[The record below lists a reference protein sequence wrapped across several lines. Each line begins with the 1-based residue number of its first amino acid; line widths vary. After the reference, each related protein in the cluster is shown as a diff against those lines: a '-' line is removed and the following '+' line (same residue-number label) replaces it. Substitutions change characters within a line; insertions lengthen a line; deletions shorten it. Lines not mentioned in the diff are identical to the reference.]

1 MSSHKS
7 VVSVKNLDIAI
18 SSGGVKIVEE
28 ISFDIAPGE
37 ILGLVGES
45 GSGKTT
51 VSMALLGHCRKGA
64 VIDGGSITIDGHEI
78 VGSSPH
84 ELRSIRGGTIAYVP
98 QDPGTS
104 LNPGLRISKQIL
116 ESLEKHL
123 PNQSKSEHMD
133 RVREILTEVAL
144 PSDEDFL
151 RRYPHQLSGGQ
162 QQRVAIAIA
171 FACRPKV
178 IVCDEPTTGLDV
190 TTQSKVLATIR
201 KLCRD
206 HGVAALYVSHD
217 LAVVAELADRVAV
230 MYAGRII
237 ELGGR
242 DEIFFASRHP
252 YTRRLIRALPDIAG
266 RNQIVGISGYA
277 PMPWDRPTGCA
288 FAPRCED
295 AREICSQ
302 KTPTTVAIAP
312 THSVSCHRHED
323 AAKIVV
329 SPRLEREF
337 IAHDTDTHL
346 LRVESLQGFYGARQV
361 LFDINLHID
370 SGECVALVGESGS
383 GKTTLSRCIGGLHSD
398 YQGDILFGGKLLG
411 KSADKRIKEERRDIQ
426 YIFQSPYA
434 SINPRRPIGATIGRQ
449 LDLFFGM
456 KGMEAQNRIGELL
469 DLVSLPRTIVDSYP
483 DQLSGGE
490 RQRVA
495 IARALAAN
503 PKLIVCDEI
512 TSALDVSVQ
521 ASVIETLKQLQAS
534 TSVGLLFVTHNLAL
548 TRTIADRVAVMRQGK
563 IVEYGGIDNVFN
575 DPKAAYT
582 HRLLEHTPSLK

>member
-1 MSSHKS
+1 MS
-7 VVSVKNLDIAI
+7 VVKVSNLDIAI
-18 SSGGVKIVEE
+18 TRGGIKIVED
-28 ISFDIAPGE
+28 ISFEIKAGE

-51 VSMALLGHCRKGA
+51 VSMSLLGHTRKGA
-64 VIDGGSITIDGHEI
+64 VIEKGSIEIDGHHI
-78 VGSSPH
+78 DGAT
-84 ELRSIRGGTIAYVP
+84 ELQLRALRGGIISYVP
-98 QDPGTS
+98 QDPGTA

-116 ESLEKHL
+116 ETLEKHH
-123 PNQSKSEHMD
+123 PEQGNDVHMA

-144 PSDEDFL
+144 PSDDDFL

-201 KLCRD
+201 ALCRE

-217 LAVVAELADRVAV
+217 LAVVAELADHVAV
-230 MYAGRII
+230 MYAGHIV
-237 ELGGR
+237 ESGNR
-242 DEIFFASRHP
+242 DDIFFRPVHP

-266 RNQIVGISGYA
+266 RNQILGISGYA
-277 PMPWDRPTGCA
+277 PMPWERPTGCA
-288 FAPRCED
+288 FAPRCEE
-295 AREICSQ
+295 AQNICSQ
-302 KTPTTVAIAP
+302 KSPEITTVDGG
-312 THSVSCHRHED
+312 HKVSCHRYQD
-323 AAKIVV
+323 VRPIVV
-329 SPRLEREF
+329 TPRIERSYIKPTENF
-337 IAHDTDTHL
+337 L
-346 LRVESLQGFYGARQV
+346 LSVNSLNGFYGSRQV
-361 LFDINLHID
+361 LFDTNIHIE

-398 YQGDILFGGKLLG
+398 YEGEIKFFDKKLG
-411 KSADKRIKEERRDIQ
+411 KHSMQRDKSERRDIQ

-449 LDLFFGM
+449 LELFFGL
-456 KGMEAQNRIGELL
+456 KGVAAQARINELL
-469 DLVSLPRTIVDSYP
+469 DLVSLPHAITTSFP

-495 IARALAAN
+495 IARALAAQ
-503 PKLIVCDEI
+503 PQLLVCDEI

-521 ASVIETLKQLQAS
+521 ASVIETLKNLQEA
-534 TSVGLLFVTHNLAL
+534 TGVGLLFVTHNLAL
-548 TRTIADRVAVMRQGK
+548 TRTIADRVAVMRKGT
-563 IVEYGGIDNVFN
+563 IVEYGGIDSVFN
-575 DPKAAYT
+575 SPKAEYT
-582 HRLLEHTPSLK
+582 SRLLEHTPSLK

>member
-1 MSSHKS
+1 MS
-7 VVSVKNLDIAI
+7 VVKVSNLDIAI
-18 SSGGVKIVEE
+18 TRGGIKIVEG
-28 ISFDIAPGE
+28 ISFEIEAGQ

-51 VSMALLGHCRKGA
+51 VSMSLLGHTRKGA
-64 VIDGGSITIDGHEI
+64 VIENGSIEVDGHHIDGANEL
-78 VGSSPH
+78 
-84 ELRSIRGGTIAYVP
+84 ELRALRGGTISYVP
-98 QDPGTS
+98 QDPGTA

-116 ESLEKHL
+116 ETLEKHH
-123 PNQSKSEHMD
+123 PEQNHDQHMA

-151 RRYPHQLSGGQ
+151 KRYPHQLSGGQ

-201 KLCRD
+201 ALCRE

-217 LAVVAELADRVAV
+217 LAVVSELADHVAV
-230 MYAGRII
+230 MYAGHIV
-237 ELGGR
+237 ESGNR
-242 DEIFFASRHP
+242 DDIFFRPVHP

-266 RNQIVGISGYA
+266 RNQILGIAGYA
-277 PMPWDRPTGCA
+277 PMPWERPTGCA
-288 FAPRCED
+288 FAPRCEE
-295 AREICSQ
+295 AQPICSQ
-302 KTPTTVAIAP
+302 SAPINATVLD
-312 THSVSCHRHED
+312 THQVSCHRYQD
-323 AAKIVV
+323 ARPIVIT
-329 SPRLEREF
+329 PRIERSYVKPGDSF
-337 IAHDTDTHL
+337 L
-346 LRVESLQGFYGARQV
+346 LSVNSLNGFYGSRQV
-361 LFDINLHID
+361 LFDTNIHIE

-398 YQGDILFGGKLLG
+398 YQGEIKFFDTKLG
-411 KSADKRIKEERRDIQ
+411 KHSMQRDKAQRRDIQ

-449 LDLFFGM
+449 LELFFDL
-456 KGMEAQNRIGELL
+456 KGSQAQARINELL
-469 DLVSLPRTIVDSYP
+469 DLVSLPHAIVTSFP

-495 IARALAAN
+495 IARALAAK
-503 PKLIVCDEI
+503 PQLLVCDEI

-521 ASVIETLKQLQAS
+521 ASVIETLKNLQEA
-534 TSVGLLFVTHNLAL
+534 TGVGLLFVTHNLAL
-548 TRTIADRVAVMRQGK
+548 TRTIADRVAVMRKGT
-563 IVEYGGIDNVFN
+563 IVEYGGIDSVFN
-575 DPKAAYT
+575 TPKAEYT
-582 HRLLEHTPSLK
+582 SRLLEHTPSLK

>member
-1 MSSHKS
+1 MS
-7 VVSVKNLDIAI
+7 VVKVSNLDIAI
-18 SSGGVKIVEE
+18 TRGGIKIVEG
-28 ISFDIAPGE
+28 ISFEIEAGQ

-51 VSMALLGHCRKGA
+51 VSMSLLGHTRKGA
-64 VIDGGSITIDGHEI
+64 VIENGTIEIDGHHIDGANEL
-78 VGSSPH
+78 
-84 ELRSIRGGTIAYVP
+84 ELRSLRGGTISYVP
-98 QDPGTS
+98 QDPGTA

-116 ESLEKHL
+116 ETLEKHH
-123 PNQSKSEHMD
+123 PEQSHDQHMA

-151 RRYPHQLSGGQ
+151 KRYPHQLSGGQ

-201 KLCRD
+201 ALCRE

-217 LAVVAELADRVAV
+217 LAVVSELADHVAV
-230 MYAGRII
+230 MYAGHIV
-237 ELGGR
+237 ESGNR
-242 DEIFFASRHP
+242 DDIFFRPVHP

-266 RNQIVGISGYA
+266 RNQILGIAGYA
-277 PMPWDRPTGCA
+277 PMPWERPTGCA
-288 FAPRCED
+288 FAPRCEEAQSICTQTAPANATVLD
-295 AREICSQ
+295 AH
-302 KTPTTVAIAP
+302 K
-312 THSVSCHRHED
+312 VSCHRYQD
-323 AAKIVV
+323 ARPIVIT
-329 SPRLEREF
+329 PRIERSYVKP
-337 IAHDTDTHL
+337 TDSFL
-346 LRVESLQGFYGARQV
+346 LSVDSLNGFYGSRQV
-361 LFDINLHID
+361 LFDTNIHIE

-398 YQGDILFGGKLLG
+398 YQGEIKFFDTKLG
-411 KSADKRIKEERRDIQ
+411 KHSMQRDKAQRRDIQ

-449 LDLFFGM
+449 LELFFDL
-456 KGMEAQNRIGELL
+456 KGSQAQARINELL
-469 DLVSLPRTIVDSYP
+469 DLVSLPHAIVTSFP

-495 IARALAAN
+495 IARALAAQ
-503 PKLIVCDEI
+503 PKLLVCDEI

-521 ASVIETLKQLQAS
+521 ASVIETLKNLQEA
-534 TSVGLLFVTHNLAL
+534 TGVGLLFVTHNLAL
-548 TRTIADRVAVMRQGK
+548 TRTIADRVAVMRKGT
-563 IVEYGGIDNVFN
+563 IVEYGGIDSVFN
-575 DPKAAYT
+575 TPKAEYT
-582 HRLLEHTPSLK
+582 SRLLEHTPSLK